1 MPIEAQR
8 IQGFGNESFARD
20 QPQAS
25 GQDLTWDDILTMDIL
40 TAIGTATQSVLQAA
54 GQMASDVSTDMERV
68 KAAFSCQA
76 PENAT
81 LSAERIAVEHAF
93 TEIQS
98 VFSCGAPDKSQLDSD
113 EVTCDVDDS
122 PAEVAADHVEAPD
135 ATEKHKQT
143 ADLLD
148 LSDQPAVMQNDAVHF
163 RRKDNDNDPKS
174 IADSSSTHLEDL
186 LELSD
191 HGLARE
197 KPEPSFAQVA
207 QDDLLDF
214 PDQNQRQE
222 EGEASFIEAHGRRE
236 PLVMETQTE
245 NLPIEPVH
253 LFDFE
258 NPNPASVE
266 VQSCSNKIVDLLD
279 LS

>member
-1 MPIEAQR
+1 MSVETQR
-8 IQGFGNESFARD
+8 IQGFVNEAFARD
-20 QPQAS
+20 QPQAN

-40 TAIGTATQSVLQAA
+40 TAIGTATQSMLQAA

-113 EVTCDVDDS
+113 EVTCDVDAS
-122 PAEVAADHVEAPD
+122 LTEFAADHVEAPA
-135 ATEKHKQT
+135 ATEKHEQSA

-148 LSDQPAVMQNDAVHF
+148 LSDQPVVMQNDAVPVHT
-163 RRKDNDNDPKS
+163 NDSDLKAT
-174 IADSSSTHLEDL
+174 ADSSSTHLEDL

-197 KPEPSFAQVA
+197 KPEPSSAQVA
-207 QDDLLDF
+207 QDDLLNF
-214 PDQNQRQE
+214 PDQHQRPE
-222 EGEASFIEAHGRRE
+222 EGEASVVGAHGRRE
-236 PLVMETQTE
+236 PLVTE
-245 NLPIEPVH
+245 AQPNNRSIEPVD
-253 LFDFE
+253 LFDFA

-266 VQSCSNKIVDLLD
+266 VQPSSKKIVDLLD